1 MQFCTIDEAWGK
13 PTNNESIE
21 EKNAIKETFIP
32 IKKNIK
38 YNIDTDES
46 LFENFTDTIT
56 DKHERNKLLNRVLK
70 SKSCRNILKK
80 KFRPD
85 LLEKINNLFDD
96 YRDIVVLIL
105 IGFAI
110 IIFLSLIRKLNK

>member
-13 PTNNESIE
+13 PTNNEHTE
-21 EKNAIKETFIP
+21 QQNNVKETFIP
-32 IKKNIK
+32 VKKNIK
-38 YNIDTDES
+38 YSIDTDES

-56 DKHERNKLLNRVLK
+56 DKHERNKLLSRV
-70 SKSCRNILKK
+70 LKK